1 MMPSRLEWETQVSEP
16 SVGRCGDA
24 CDALAETIIGH
35 FETGAIHRAGAW
47 RSFDDV
53 EYAP

>member
-1 MMPSRLEWETQVSEP
+1 MASRLEWETQVSEP

-24 CDALAETIIGH
+24 DDALAETIIGL
-35 FETGAIHRAGAW
+35 FKTEVSHREGPW